1 MEVYC
6 TRPSC
11 TKPENTIPDECLTA
25 RAATEICCANCKMP
39 LILQARFV
47 AIDLLGSG
55 GFGRTFKAK
64 DILRAND
71 QIFSRNIRVIKQLH
85 PINHPGQILTPS
97 TLNYIEEKFGE
108 EASTLE
114 ELRHQQIPRF
124 WDYFHEEVNEETGRV
139 QKFFYLVQDY
149 IAGHNLDQEL
159 QQKGKF
165 AEDEVINILKEILN
179 ILKYI
184 HNYDGTHGVIHRDIK
199 PANIMHCSYDGRLYL
214 IDFGAVRQIVQGL
227 PIDTTSIVLDARFA
241 PPEQFRGEK
250 LSFASDLFALA
261 TTCLCLLTGNKN
273 PQRLLFK
280 SKLKE
285 NLQVKD
291 QHFAEALDKMLQYEP
306 EDRPQSAQEVLDILS
321 AELKPDL
328 LANQAPAPNSLSTQT
343 SNPDPHPKVSWFKRF
358 SNGVERLPQR
368 WRSIIGFSLSFFLGI
383 AIAVAAHH
391 KPPVPPPAAPPPNSQ
406 YFSRGEESLIP
417 ELNANSNNPSCQ
429 EAYKFKQDGMKVFQ
443 KANLSG
449 NKSDFKDAEDLFTA
463 SIQKSKQISPVVAL
477 NQGSCVVDPETFIYK
492 YNSKVAQSDL
502 ARQGSLP
509 TIAVVNLNEST
520 SDIDIPLE
528 ILRGVAQVLDEQNTA
543 NPSFQILLGSYNKSN
558 VETIARAISNHE
570 IPGDRQYFNKSQ
582 ILGVVGRY
590 TSSNIWQVGN
600 IYGGTQGKEIVVI
613 APTSTATR
621 NAQSSTQDRLNSYV
635 FRTASNDAIA
645 SEDLANYIQSNS
657 QWKKILIIYED
668 ERYSNSLTQE
678 FRNELRAVG
687 VNRGDIYTCN
697 LFEEECSDKA
707 TKEKVDVVMLAPEPK
722 LESIEKAID
731 TATKARARAGKNIQL
746 LGGDVLYDKKTFEL
760 GNAAVGMVIP
770 VFSHI
775 HNTNNDFK
783 KRTQRLWGTEK
794 VSWRTISSYDA
805 AQVFVKAL
813 TDLSQSNTPTRRD
826 VYIILKKN
834 GKFFAPGATTDVR
847 FDQNGDRKLITGV
860 GVLVKV
866 DKNNPQS
873 DEYGFTL
880 LKIPERNNS

>member
-227 PIDTTSIVLDARFA
+227 PVDTTSIVLDARFA
-241 PPEQFRGEK
+241 PPEQSRGEK
-250 LSFASDLFALA
+250 LSSASDLYALA
-261 TTCLCLLTGNKN
+261 TTCLSLLTGNKN
-273 PQRLLFK
+273 PNRLLFK

-285 NLQVKD
+285 NLQIKD

-328 LANQAPAPNSLSTQT
+328 LATQAPAPNSLSTQT
-343 SNPDPHPKVSWFKRF
+343 SNPDPHPQVSWFKRF

-368 WRSIIGFSLSFFLGI
+368 WRSIIGFSWPFFLGI
-383 AIAVAAHH
+383 AIAVAVHPKPPE
-391 KPPVPPPAAPPPNSQ
+391 KPPVKPPLPNSQ
-406 YFSRGEESLIP
+406 YFSRGEEALIP
-417 ELNANSNNPSCQ
+417 PNPKVIPSPSQCSTAYDYKRQGMEAFANKDFTQAENHFNRAKQ
-429 EAYKFKQDGMKVFQ
+429 QFKQAAQ
-443 KANLSG
+443 TTTC
-449 NKSDFKDAEDLFTA
+449 E
-463 SIQKSKQISPVVAL
+463 
-477 NQGSCVVDPETFIYK
+477 VDPETVIYA
-492 YNSKVAQSDL
+492 YNATVAQTPSNL
-502 ARQGSLP
+502 SLP
-509 TIAVVNLNEST
+509 TIAVVIPGY
-520 SDIDIPLE
+520 SDHREIALE
-528 ILRGVAQVLDEQNTA
+528 ILRGVAQSLNADQ
-543 NPSFQILLGSYNKSN
+543 PLFQILIAKENIDGDQITPEKVATYISQKNIPEDSDFVKS
-558 VETIARAISNHE
+558 E
-570 IPGDRQYFNKSQ
+570 
-582 ILGVVGRY
+582 ILGVIGHY
-590 TSSNIWQVGN
+590 TSINTWKAGK
-600 IYGGTQGKEIVVI
+600 IYGAAQLSETEKLVLIS
-613 APTSTATR
+613 PTSTAIR
-621 NAQSSTQDRLNSYV
+621 KPNILDPSKDLNRYV
-635 FRTASNDAIA
+635 FRTASNDALAA
-645 SEDLANYIQSNS
+645 SDLAKYM
-657 QWKKILIIYED
+657 WD
-668 ERYSNSLTQE
+668 T
-678 FRNELRAVG
+678 LRV
-687 VNRGDIYTCN
+687 R
-697 LFEEECSDKA
+697 KA
-707 TKEKVDVVMLAPEPK
+707 TIVYDPSDGYSDSLRREFNEYLIRNGINHNNHIQYCSLITYTPMLCIQQAKIPPAAEALLLFASRDALDIEIDIINLGNQQFKMLA
-722 LESIEKAID
+722 
-731 TATKARARAGKNIQL
+731 
-746 LGGDVLYDKKTFEL
+746 GDVLYSQKILDLKE
-760 GNAAVGMVIP
+760 AASGMIIA
-770 VFSHI
+770 VFSHKDI
-775 HNTNNDFK
+775 ATPQFRQKAEDIGWIK
-783 KRTQRLWGTEK
+783 DIT
-794 VSWRTISSYDA
+794 WRSMSSYDA

-813 TDLSQSNTPTRRD
+813 TDL
-826 VYIILKKN
+826 N
-834 GKFFAPGATTDVR
+834 GKSNKTRQDIYSKLNEPNFSTLGSTTEVKFYD
-847 FDQNGDRKLITGV
+847 DKDKKHEHDRKLVKGV

-866 DKNNPQS
+866 KEITPDK
-873 DEYGFTL
+873 YGFELEQT
-880 LKIPERNNS
+880 PERNNP